1 MAALK
6 RIMKEYKELSIDSP
20 FADDICSVSLKG
32 DGDYYSWQATIS
44 GPVGTPYED
53 GLFFLDIDLPHD
65 YPFKPPKIRFT
76 TSIYHSNISEKGEIC
91 LESIKDKW
99 SPALSVKKV
108 LEEVMQLMKQPN
120 PDTPLR
126 SEIAK
131 LYTENRALHDQQAAE
146 YTRKYAQ

>member
-6 RIMKEYKELSIDSP
+6 RIMKEYKELTVDAP
-20 FADDICSVSLKG
+20 FDDECCTVQPKN
-32 DGDYYSWQATIS
+32 DDYFAWQATIT
-44 GPVGTPYED
+44 GPSGTPYED

-65 YPFKPPKIRFT
+65 YPFKPPKLRFT
-76 TSIYHSNISEKGEIC
+76 TTIYHANISEKGEIC
-91 LESIKDKW
+91 LDSIKDKW

-108 LEEVMQLMKQPN
+108 LQEVIDLLKQPN

-126 SEIAK
+126 SDIAK
-131 LYTENRALHDQQAAE
+131 LYKDNREMHDKNAAD